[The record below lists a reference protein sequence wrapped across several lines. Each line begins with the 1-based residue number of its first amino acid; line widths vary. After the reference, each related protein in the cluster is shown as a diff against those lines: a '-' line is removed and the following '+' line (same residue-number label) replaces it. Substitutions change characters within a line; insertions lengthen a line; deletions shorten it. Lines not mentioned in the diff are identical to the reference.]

1 MAQLVTEITTDLEP
15 TVISIIKQIVASAKV
30 DLSSQQESLV
40 NTIMVQMKP
49 VVTAAVNNALRTS
62 SYQVSTPRMV
72 RYHLIQIRTGK
83 SGFSKIRIFRFFDFL
98 SLKTLQYRC
107 LWTRLDPTMSL
118 VPVPRYCG
126 TFSVLYGTFLVLN
139 RTFSVQTPTI
149 WVSMD
154 SPGPT

>member
-62 SYQVSTPRMV
+62 SYQVSSA
-72 RYHLIQIRTGK
+72 Y
-83 SGFSKIRIFRFFDFL
+83 FFTDWENWL
-98 SLKTLQYRC
+98 GG
-107 LWTRLDPTMSL
+107 WGIP
-118 VPVPRYCG
+118 
-126 TFSVLYGTFLVLN
+126 
-139 RTFSVQTPTI
+139 
-149 WVSMD
+149 
-154 SPGPT
+154 

>member
-62 SYQVSTPRMV
+62 SYQVSSA
-72 RYHLIQIRTGK
+72 Y
-83 SGFSKIRIFRFFDFL
+83 FL
-98 SLKTLQYRC
+98 FYRLGELAGWLRNTLN
-107 LWTRLDPTMSL
+107 L
-118 VPVPRYCG
+118 
-126 TFSVLYGTFLVLN
+126 
-139 RTFSVQTPTI
+139 
-149 WVSMD
+149 
-154 SPGPT
+154 